1 MSANRS
7 AQLDGYVRVSRL
19 GGRREENL
27 STVEQRRRI
36 EGYCQ
41 AHGHSVREWFV
52 ETDESGGKSERP
64 MWQRA
69 LARVESGESGGVIC
83 AKLDRFARSAADGL
97 AAVRRIEQVGGTFVS
112 VAENF
117 DTSSVYGR
125 FTMTIFLALAELE
138 LGRIRDGWA
147 VAQSAAVRRGVHISA
162 RVPAGYRRNGDGR
175 LQPDPETAPRV
186 REVFLRRV
194 QGGSWQQLASYL
206 NLEQVPTFS
215 GGQWTPGSVRAIV
228 SNSVY
233 KGEARGARG
242 LVNPEAHEPI
252 VSKAEWRAANRR
264 RGEKPVTRGEG
275 KLLSGLVCCGSC
287 GGRMSADRNRHG
299 SFYRC
304 RNRIVSVSGC
314 PRPATIS
321 GKLIEPYV
329 VEAALAL
336 LPTLAHKPQGA
347 DSPGAAELEQGL
359 AEAEANLAEFTE
371 AWQAEG
377 VLRPP
382 RCWRSWSAS
391 ATTRSPPWP
400 RSPRAAGRRRSGSR
414 SRPSSCASCCSRRSK
429 AASSATRSS
438 SSRDTSP
445 PCASSCATSSS
456 SAPSCGRDAGR
467 SSSASRSSSSRT
479 RWPRRPSASPSQLAA
494 SNSGLKSARP
504 LCRQQKETIAERTED
519 RE

>member
-1 MSANRS
+1 MSPNKS
-7 AQLDGYVRVSRL
+7 AHLDGYVRVSRL

-64 MWQRA
+64 MWQKA
-69 LARVESGESGGVIC
+69 LARVESGESGGIIC

-97 AAVRRIEQVGGTFVS
+97 AAVRRIEQAGGTFVS

-117 DTSSVYGR
+117 DTSSPYGR

-162 RVPAGYRRNGDGR
+162 RVPAGYRRNGEGR
-175 LQPDPETAPRV
+175 LQPDPETAPRI

-206 NLEQVPTFS
+206 TFEQVPTFS

-233 KGEARGARG
+233 KGEARGAQE

-299 SFYRC
+299 NFYRC

-314 PRPATIS
+314 PQPATIS

-347 DSPGAAELEQGL
+347 DGPGAAELEQAL

-377 VLRPP
+377 VSP
-382 RCWRSWSAS
+382 
-391 ATTRSPPWP
+391 AT
-400 RSPRAAGRRRSGSR
+400 AAKVLAQLERERDD
-414 SRPSSCASCCSRRSK
+414 AI
-429 AASSATRSS
+429 AA
-438 SSRDTSP
+438 
-445 PCASSCATSSS
+445 
-456 SAPSCGRDAGR
+456 
-467 SSSASRSSSSRT
+467 
-479 RWPRRPSASPSQLAA
+479 LAA
-494 SNSGLKSARP
+494 IAARP
-504 LCRQQKETIAERTED
+504 AAQEWLTIPPEQLRELLFEEVEGGILGDEVKLQPRHVPTVREFLRDFVIERAVVQPGRAPVEE
-519 RE
+519 RVQIEFKPHPLAA

>member
-1 MSANRS
+1 
-7 AQLDGYVRVSRL
+7 
-19 GGRREENL
+19 
-27 STVEQRRRI
+27 
-36 EGYCQ
+36 
-41 AHGHSVREWFV
+41 
-52 ETDESGGKSERP
+52 
-64 MWQRA
+64 
-69 LARVESGESGGVIC
+69 
-83 AKLDRFARSAADGL
+83 
-97 AAVRRIEQVGGTFVS
+97 

-125 FTMTIFLALAELE
+125 FTMTTLAELE

-162 RVPAGYRRNGDGR
+162 RVPAGYLRNGDGR
-175 LQPDPETAPRV
+175 LQPDPERAPRI

-206 NLEQVPTFS
+206 NFEQVPTFS

-228 SNSVY
+228 SNPVY
-233 KGEARGARG
+233 KGEARGAQE

-264 RGEKPVTRGEG
+264 RGEKPATRGEG

-304 RNRIVSVSGC
+304 RNRIVNVSGC
-314 PRPATIS
+314 PQPATIS
-321 GKLIEPYV
+321 GKLIEPHV

-347 DSPGAAELEQGL
+347 DGPGAAELEQAL

-377 VLRPP
+377 VSP
-382 RCWRSWSAS
+382 
-391 ATTRSPPWP
+391 AT
-400 RSPRAAGRRRSGSR
+400 AAKVLARLERKRDD
-414 SRPSSCASCCSRRSK
+414 AI
-429 AASSATRSS
+429 AA
-438 SSRDTSP
+438 
-445 PCASSCATSSS
+445 
-456 SAPSCGRDAGR
+456 
-467 SSSASRSSSSRT
+467 
-479 RWPRRPSASPSQLAA
+479 LAA
-494 SNSGLKSARP
+494 
-504 LCRQQKETIAERTED
+504 IAERPAAQEWLTIPPEQL
-519 RE
+519 RELLFEEVEGGVLGDEVKLQPRHVPTVRQFLRDFVIERAVVRPGRGPVEERVEIQFKPQPLAA